1 MKVQDF
7 RDYYLLL
14 VEHAKQISAMT
25 DDVAQ
30 RVRKIG

>member
-7 RDYYLLL
+7 RDYHLLL
-14 VEHAKQISAMT
+14 GEHAEQISAMT

-30 RVRKIG
+30 RARKIG